1 MDNRCQGFS
10 RKCWARAMKSP
21 VTIVIGNSPADQ
33 FLIGDKPQTE
43 GTTPTD
49 IPEHIL
55 NQAVLHQAVS
65 NLAKI
70 PAAGIFTRL
79 NVRSDD
85 DGHHD
90 DENASQ
96 GIAVSGS
103 LT

>member
-1 MDNRCQGFS
+1 
-10 RKCWARAMKSP
+10 
-21 VTIVIGNSPADQ
+21 
-33 FLIGDKPQTE
+33 
-43 GTTPTD
+43 
-49 IPEHIL
+49 
-55 NQAVLHQAVS
+55 VLHQAVS